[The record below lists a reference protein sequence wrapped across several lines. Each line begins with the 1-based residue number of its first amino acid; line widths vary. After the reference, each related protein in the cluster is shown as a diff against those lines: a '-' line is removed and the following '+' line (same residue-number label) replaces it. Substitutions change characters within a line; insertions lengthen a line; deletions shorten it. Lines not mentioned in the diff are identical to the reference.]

1 MDISL
6 DNPGF
11 NVDIT
16 DAEVHHSDPPKSSGS
31 STSAGDSVR
40 RSCKKCHGRMSSFS
54 LDKHLFCI
62 KCRGSDCSL
71 TSRCDECMQWTKE
84 EMEGY
89 IKLQKSLSSKG
100 RRSKSP
106 PQSTP
111 HDSDFD
117 HNLAAQI
124 ESVNKSVDQ
133 KLEAMSSSLMSSRF
147 SSMLDSFQLSLNKT
161 SFPEDSAVPG
171 YSACLSEPP
180 SLRPTVST
188 KSRTGLRF
196 REGEEDPVPHESG
209 LASASRNLDET
220 PETVR
225 HPPSGDTGKPQG
237 HRQRAPEFAK
247 ESQSGA
253 GFDSQ
258 HEEDD
263 DEDRESVTEIPPLD
277 KAYTRLVQY
286 IYI

>member
-16 DAEVHHSDPPKSSGS
+16 DAEVHHSESPKSSGS
-31 STSAGDSVR
+31 STSAGDSAR

-100 RRSKSP
+100 RRSKSSP
-106 PQSTP
+106 PRSTP

-124 ESVNKSVDQ
+124 ESVNKSVD
-133 KLEAMSSSLMSSRF
+133 
-147 SSMLDSFQLSLNKT
+147 
-161 SFPEDSAVPG
+161 
-171 YSACLSEPP
+171 
-180 SLRPTVST
+180 
-188 KSRTGLRF
+188 
-196 REGEEDPVPHESG
+196 
-209 LASASRNLDET
+209 
-220 PETVR
+220 
-225 HPPSGDTGKPQG
+225 
-237 HRQRAPEFAK
+237 
-247 ESQSGA
+247 
-253 GFDSQ
+253 
-258 HEEDD
+258 
-263 DEDRESVTEIPPLD
+263 
-277 KAYTRLVQY
+277 
-286 IYI
+286 